1 MLPCQIVGI
10 ANFSVRNLKNFVSF
24 CEEIRSSVSSA
35 FCFGPRP
42 ILAFIST
49 LWKSG
54 ICIYSRGASIKRWRE
69 KLKVVVVRDRF
80 LCLIA
85 AV

>member
-10 ANFSVRNLKNFVSF
+10 ANFSVRNLKNFVSL
-24 CEEIRSSVSSA
+24 CEEIRSSVLSA

-42 ILAFIST
+42 ILEFIST

-54 ICIYSRGASIKRWRE
+54 ICIYTRGPPSKGGERSL
-69 KLKVVVVRDRF
+69 KLS
-80 LCLIA
+80 L
-85 AV
+85 

>member
-10 ANFSVRNLKNFVSF
+10 ANFSVRNLKNFVSL

-42 ILAFIST
+42 ILGFVFMVEGLHQKVA
-49 LWKSG
+49 
-54 ICIYSRGASIKRWRE
+54 RE
-69 KLKVVVVRDRF
+69 
-80 LCLIA
+80 A
-85 AV
+85 

>member
-10 ANFSVRNLKNFVSF
+10 ANFSVRNLKNFVSL
-24 CEEIRSSVSSA
+24 CEEIRSSVLSA

-49 LWKSG
+49 LCLGFVFIVEGLHQKV
-54 ICIYSRGASIKRWRE
+54 ARE
-69 KLKVVVVRDRF
+69 
-80 LCLIA
+80 A
-85 AV
+85 

>member
-10 ANFSVRNLKNFVSF
+10 ANFSVRNLKNFVSL

-42 ILAFIST
+42 ILAFQRYGSLGFVFIVEG
-49 LWKSG
+49 LHQKV
-54 ICIYSRGASIKRWRE
+54 ARE
-69 KLKVVVVRDRF
+69 
-80 LCLIA
+80 A
-85 AV
+85 

>member
-1 MLPCQIVGI
+1 MLLCQIVGI
-10 ANFSVRNLKNFVSF
+10 TNFSVRNLKNFVSL

-42 ILAFIST
+42 IRAFIST

-54 ICIYSRGASIKRWRE
+54 ICIYQKVARE
-69 KLKVVVVRDRF
+69 
-80 LCLIA
+80 A
-85 AV
+85 